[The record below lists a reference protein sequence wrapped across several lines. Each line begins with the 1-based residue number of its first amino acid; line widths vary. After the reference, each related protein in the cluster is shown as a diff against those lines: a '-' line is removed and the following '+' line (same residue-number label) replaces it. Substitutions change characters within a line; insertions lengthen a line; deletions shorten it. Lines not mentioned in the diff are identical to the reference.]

1 MHLLGA
7 ILTVLMLAVVVGD
20 GSEKPD
26 PYSLH
31 ILRFELKMQSTGL
44 RVNTSFGGKRLAR
57 MGDGVAVGLIKI
69 VGWDGMKDPER
80 VKELLPII
88 LKGFS
93 EPRFIVKEDDK
104 NPAVTLLLLDYL
116 KQNTTDRNLLDRIEE
131 TRLAVQRASAR

>member
-7 ILTVLMLAVVVGD
+7 ILTVLMLAAVVGD

-31 ILRFELKMQSTGL
+31 ILRFELKMHATFERVSTSAGD
-44 RVNTSFGGKRLAR
+44 KRLAR

-69 VGWDGMKDPER
+69 VGWDGMRDPER
-80 VKELLPII
+80 VKQLLPIL

-93 EPRFIVKEDDK
+93 QPRFIVKEDDK
-104 NPAVTLLLLDYL
+104 KPAVTLLLLDYL
-116 KQNTTDRNLLDRIEE
+116 KQNTTDGDVLKRIDE
-131 TRLAVQRASAR
+131 TILAIQQVGAG

>member
-20 GSEKPD
+20 GPAKPD
-26 PYSLH
+26 PYSLSV
-31 ILRFELKMQSTGL
+31 LRFELKMQSTGL
-44 RVNTSFGGKRLAR
+44 RVNTTWGDKYLAR

-80 VKELLPII
+80 VKQLLPIL

-93 EPRFIVKEDDK
+93 QPRFIVKEDDK

-116 KQNTTDRNLLDRIEE
+116 KQNTTDGNVRKRIEE
-131 TRLAVQRASAR
+131 TILAIQQVGAG

>member
-7 ILTVLMLAVVVGD
+7 IFMVLMLAVAVGD

-26 PYSLH
+26 PYSLS
-31 ILRFELKMQSTGL
+31 ILRFELKMQATFERVSTSAGD
-44 RVNTSFGGKRLAR
+44 KRLAR

-80 VKELLPII
+80 VKQLLPIL

-93 EPRFIVKEDDK
+93 QPRFIVKEDDK

-116 KQNTTDRNLLDRIEE
+116 KQNSTDGDVRRRIDE
-131 TRLAVQRASAR
+131 TILAIQQVGAG

>member
-7 ILTVLMLAVVVGD
+7 IFMVLMLAVAVGD

-31 ILRFELKMQSTGL
+31 ILRFELKMQATFERVSTSAGD
-44 RVNTSFGGKRLAR
+44 KRLAR

-80 VKELLPII
+80 VKQLLPIL

-93 EPRFIVKEDDK
+93 QPRFIVKEDDK

-116 KQNTTDRNLLDRIEE
+116 KQNTTDGNVRKRIEE
-131 TRLAVQRASAR
+131 TILAIQQVGAG

>member
-31 ILRFELKMQSTGL
+31 ILRFELKMRAIFERVSTSAGDK
-44 RVNTSFGGKRLAR
+44 GLAR

-80 VKELLPII
+80 VKQLLPML

-93 EPRFIVKEDDK
+93 QPRFIVKEDDK
-104 NPAVTLLLLDYL
+104 SPAVTLLLLDYL

>member
-7 ILTVLMLAVVVGD
+7 IFTVLMLAAVVGD
-20 GSEKPD
+20 ESEKPD

-31 ILRFELKMQSTGL
+31 ILRFELKMQAGPKIS
-44 RVNTSFGGKRLAR
+44 TSFGQKYLAR

-131 TRLAVQRASAR
+131 TRLAVQRASAG